1 MELNDEWVTHLLS
14 IAACRRLSGDEARHI
29 LLGITLP
36 GASTPLKRLVIDAPP
51 SVENGTIVLVRKGL
65 IKCVKKGIPVCIYY
79 T

>member
-1 MELNDEWVTHLLS
+1 MELNDEWVTRLLS

-36 GASTPLKRLVIDAPP
+36 GASTPLKRLVIDTPP